1 MINIFAGCGMLGM
14 LKRAWKYAQ
23 LGRVGRLIRIR
34 MLIHL
39 KKWEGKLKTLNNV
52 SMYIY
57 TIGEP
62 YLFSCD

>member
-1 MINIFAGCGMLGM
+1 M
-14 LKRAWKYAQ
+14 Q
-23 LGRVGRLIRIR
+23 LGRVGRLIQIR

-39 KKWEGKLKTLNNV
+39 KKWEGKLKTLNNF

-57 TIGEP
+57 TIGKL